1 MESTVTCENKVKI
14 KCSSCSGW
22 CYSLRNI
29 RTCSWCQSNVHVK
42 CFKDNLGC
50 TSCCE
55 SIIPGFH
62 ATYYEIYDDY
72 NKLNSDIF
80 NPYDQNSRFNLI
92 GDAMTNEEHQDST
105 WSNISS
111 FLTSCQYKQQRNVKK
126 STCSQLK
133 TFSMNI
139 RSLTKNIDQ
148 LRDDIETYD
157 KYDILCFN
165 ETNCTLG
172 K

>member
-1 MESTVTCENKVKI
+1 MESTVTSENKVKI

-80 NPYDQNSRFNLI
+80 NPYDQNSRFNNSRETITPDFRL
-92 GDAMTNEEHQDST
+92 GRST
-105 WSNISS
+105 
-111 FLTSCQYKQQRNVKK
+111 
-126 STCSQLK
+126 
-133 TFSMNI
+133 
-139 RSLTKNIDQ
+139 
-148 LRDDIETYD
+148 
-157 KYDILCFN
+157 
-165 ETNCTLG
+165 
-172 K
+172 